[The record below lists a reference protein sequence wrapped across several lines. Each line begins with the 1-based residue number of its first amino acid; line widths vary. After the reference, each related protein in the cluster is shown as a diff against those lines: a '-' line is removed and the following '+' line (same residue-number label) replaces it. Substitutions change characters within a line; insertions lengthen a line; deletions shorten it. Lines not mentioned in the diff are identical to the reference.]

1 MKILKKAFYVA
12 LILNVGLTAACY
24 LHIIKIDKSNNAAK
38 LDVIEEKMDAL
49 YFDSRQRDT
58 ILLQLLIKAN
68 EELDPSFGKDPTGKI
83 AFNEKNIGK

>member
-1 MKILKKAFYVA
+1 MKFLKKLFYGS
-12 LILNVGLTAACY
+12 ILANLVLTCLCY
-24 LHIIKIDKSNNAAK
+24 VLMDKVQKQTSNLNM
-38 LDVIEEKMDAL
+38 IEEKMDAL

-83 AFNEKNIGK
+83 AFDEKNIGR